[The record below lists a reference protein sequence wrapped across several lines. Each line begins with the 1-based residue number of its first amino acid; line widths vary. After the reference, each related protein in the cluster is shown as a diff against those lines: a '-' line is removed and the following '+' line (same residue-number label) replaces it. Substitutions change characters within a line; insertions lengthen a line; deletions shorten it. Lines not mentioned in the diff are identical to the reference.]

1 MINVLPAILQPSP
14 KVKAYQEILSLE
26 MMKDLHINNTSEI
39 QLMRTET
46 STHQMATYG
55 ILTIIGCCLTFPI
68 ISRVCP
74 KFKTKPTVTTIEMKQ
89 TPKSSPPPPA
99 PIPTIVERKQVPE
112 LPLPSPG
119 AKETSSIPDRRPEI
133 KNVRFNDIQFF

>member
-14 KVKAYQEILSLE
+14 KVKAYQEIFSLE

-55 ILTIIGCCLTFPI
+55 ILTIIECCLTVS
-68 ISRVCP
+68 ISCRVCP

-89 TPKSSPPPPA
+89 TSESSPPPA
-99 PIPTIVERKQVPE
+99 PIPTTVERKQSPQ
-112 LPLPSPG
+112 LPPPPPA

-133 KNVRFNDIQFF
+133 KNVRFNNI

>member
-46 STHQMATYG
+46 TTHQMATYG
-55 ILTIIGCCLTFPI
+55 ILTIIGCCLTVSI
-68 ISRVCP
+68 ICRVFP

-89 TPKSSPPPPA
+89 TSESSPPPPA
-99 PIPTIVERKQVPE
+99 SIPTTTERKKAPE
-112 LPLPSPG
+112 LALPPPA
-119 AKETSSIPDRRPEI
+119 AKERSSIPDRRPEV